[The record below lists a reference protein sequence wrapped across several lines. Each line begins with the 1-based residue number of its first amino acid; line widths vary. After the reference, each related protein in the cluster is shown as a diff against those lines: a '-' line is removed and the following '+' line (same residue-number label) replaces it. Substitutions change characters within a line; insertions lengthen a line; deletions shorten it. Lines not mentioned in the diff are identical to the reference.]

1 MVKRY
6 LSPGFLLIAS
16 GVTAITLSTFADS
29 IGIGHPGFGLKQLSG
44 LVIGFLMSMGG
55 LLNVHTINTKI
66 VARVLTVICVGGI
79 LYMGLRPGS
88 FNPFKHGV
96 LLDVSYVDLQDFAI
110 NTMGFVPLGFLLM
123 LCFKNRRKDQ
133 RANLF
138 KRAIIVVGVGGLI
151 SLFLETSQYYL
162 ILGRDS
168 SLFDCI
174 SNTFGTLL
182 GISVYLILREFAE
195 VQQRNY

>member
-6 LSPGFLLIAS
+6 LSPGFLLIAA
-16 GVTAITLSTFADS
+16 GVTGITLSTFADS
-29 IGIGHPGFGLKQLSG
+29 IGIGHPGVGLKQLSG

-55 LLNVHTINTKI
+55 LLKVHPTNTKN
-66 VARVLTVICVGGI
+66 VARVLAVICVGGI
-79 LYMGLRPGS
+79 LYMGLRPS
-88 FNPFKHGV
+88 PFNPFKHGV

-123 LCFKNRRKDQ
+123 LSFKNRRKDQ
-133 RANLF
+133 RANQF

-174 SNTFGTLL
+174 SNTLGTLL
-182 GISVYLILREFAE
+182 GITVYLVLSEKAE